1 MTHRIIKMFNVLI
14 KGTNFRTAMLRV
26 HPNHAISRAKAVPS
40 FLRTFKIL
48 SIGPAPGI
56 ELSTCF

>member
-1 MTHRIIKMFNVLI
+1 MTHRIMKMFNVLI
-14 KGTNFRTAMLRV
+14 KGSKFRTTIFGL
-26 HPNHAISRAKAVPS
+26 HPNHAIFRAKAVPS
-40 FLRTFKIL
+40 LLRTFKIL